1 MRKVSLSRLSSM
13 NTGIRGI
20 FSETILEWFEPAGAR
35 DFVALKEKGIK
46 KIRGKFPSW
55 SAYKTIESCFVDRDE
70 TNCPVLR
77 FSPRKK
83 KRFYLVAPV
92 SEITVGPDVSLD
104 VVVGVLRHKGVRVSM
119 KNDGE
124 VCTKPIG

>member
-1 MRKVSLSRLSSM
+1 M

-20 FSETILEWFEPAGAR
+20 FTETLLKWFEPSGL
-35 DFVALKEKGIK
+35 FVALKEEGIQ
-46 KIRGKFPSW
+46 RGNGRFPSW
-55 SAYKTIESCFVDRDE
+55 SAYKTIESCLVDRGE

-83 KRFYLVAPV
+83 KLFYLVAPV
-92 SEITVGPDVSLD
+92 SAITVPPDVSLD
-104 VVVGVLRHKGVRVSM
+104 AVIGVLRHKGVRVSM
-119 KNDGE
+119 TNDRE